1 MEWKS
6 FEIVS
11 IVGLQMMHGHRI
23 GFGAVFWYFARD
35 VVFKQI
41 IVYKNQM
48 RTVAILWNDECG

>member
-1 MEWKS
+1 
-6 FEIVS
+6 
-11 IVGLQMMHGHRI
+11 MMHGHRI